1 MSDVTKEVAEVV
13 KETVKQHSEPLVK
26 NIADNKEAIKE
37 VYDNV
42 QNIIKDQVKKDD
54 VEKMLNDGFKHLS
67 DENKS
72 IAKQFPRETITLKTF
87 SSAVMRSKEVLKS
100 LKQIG
105 DQVKSGSRNNLEF
118 NIDFNSI
125 AKGLNL
131 YYETV
136 STDNPNL
143 TNGLTDTNIFDPNGD
158 QAGLTPQERYDFAF
172 DQFFNVLD
180 SSMIRGIELRD
191 TFIFPYI
198 NLSRT
203 SIPALRWTEY
213 LPVTPLGFEIV
224 KEGELKP
231 TQDITLSTSKIGSLK
246 IAKHMMF
253 TEEIWQDLPRLENVV
268 FNLLVQEF
276 ALKRQ
281 DAILN
286 YDSAND
292 LEDGIF
298 IQATP
303 FDVNTVKIAVQDPSI
318 LDVITAMLVQIETA
332 TNYDFGATSKNVNF
346 VGMNPLDYGYLFM
359 MKKDGENNSQ
369 TLAMFDMLQRM
380 GISIVTDLAIPEGKI
395 LVGDLK
401 KYNVW
406 EYQPYSVRFGLV
418 NDQFIYNQFTIVAEG
433 RHMQGMSVLDRKN
446 IVFDDIAVIQQALS
460 DGPVVT
466 P

>member
-1 MSDVTKEVAEVV
+1 MSDLVKEVAEVV
-13 KETVKQHSEPLVK
+13 KDKTAPLQDSISK
-26 NIADNKEAIKE
+26 NEKAIKE
-37 VYDNV
+37 VYENV
-42 QNIIKDQVKKDD
+42 QNIIKEQVKKDD
-54 VEKMLNDGFKHLS
+54 VEKMMNDGFKHLS
-67 DENKS
+67 DQNKA
-72 IAKQFPRETITLKTF
+72 IASRNPRETITLKTF
-87 SSAVMRSKEVLKS
+87 SSAVMRSPEVLKN
-100 LKQIG
+100 LKTIG
-105 DQVKSGSRNNLEF
+105 ESVKNGRSNIEF
-118 NIDFNSI
+118 SIDFKSI

-143 TNGLTDTNIFDPNGD
+143 TNGLTDTNVFDPNGD

-191 TFIFPYI
+191 TFIFPFI

-213 LPVTPLGFEIV
+213 LPVNPLGFEIV

-253 TEEIWQDLPRLENVV
+253 TEEIWEDLPRLENVV

-298 IQATP
+298 LQATP
-303 FDVNTVKIAVQDPSI
+303 FDVNTVKVAVQDPTI
-318 LDVITAMLVQIETA
+318 LDVITACLVQIETS

-395 LVGDLK
+395 LIGDLK

-418 NDQFIYNQFTIVAEG
+418 NDQFIHNQFTIVAEG

-446 IVFDDIAVIQQALS
+446 IIFDDIAVIQQALS